1 VEPTTEPGGRGPA
14 PAPLRLAQEFLNT
27 VDRDVGQEVLV
38 APADLKRWMT
48 EHGLLGRRDPVTE
61 RDFARAIDVREAI
74 RRAAVANNIGTPD
87 PEGERALNGFA
98 RRLRLSVRTD
108 GGQASV
114 EPDASGVDGALG
126 RILGVVYTSMIDGT
140 WARFKACLRCQWAFF
155 DGSKNRS
162 GVWCSMSYCGS
173 RVKAKSYRLRR
184 IDEERGTRPPIR
196 GTTGRAATAEPAA
209 RSSRRSS

>member
-1 VEPTTEPGGRGPA
+1 LV
-14 PAPLRLAQEFLNT
+14 QEFLNT
-27 VDRDVGQEVLV
+27 VDRDVAEETLV
-38 APADLKRWMT
+38 GPAELKRWMT
-48 EHGLLGRRDPVTE
+48 EHRLLGRRDAVSE
-61 RDFARAIDVREAI
+61 RDFSRAIDVREAI

-87 PEGERALNGFA
+87 PEGERALNAFA

-114 EPDASGVDGALG
+114 EPEALGVDGALG

-184 IDEERGTRPPIR
+184 IDEARPERGPIR
-196 GTTGRAATAEPAA
+196 ERPGRAVPVENAA
-209 RSSRRSS
+209 RSSRRS